1 MHFLPVCILTGS
13 SVWRVVL
20 CAVPWGYLGL
30 TSAAISLIAS
40 PSQCGR
46 GEPTPVDAFT
56 AKRRRDTL
64 AKAVY
69 ERLFAHLVKCV
80 NEAFVHAAPPPIA
93 GTDRQLS
100 HAERHIAREQT
111 NFIGVLD
118 IFGSEVFAVNS
129 FEQLLI
135 NYANDKLQHYFTDT
149 TITKQTQMFCDEGI
163 DVRRASEQ

>member
-1 MHFLPVCILTGS
+1 ML
-13 SVWRVVL
+13 
-20 CAVPWGYLGL
+20 Y
-30 TSAAISLIAS
+30 
-40 PSQCGR
+40 
-46 GEPTPVDAFT
+46 DAFT

-69 ERLFAHLVKCV
+69 ERPFAHLVKRV
-80 NEAFVHAAPPPIA
+80 NEALAHAGHPPPA
-93 GTDRQLS
+93 RQL
-100 HAERHIAREQT
+100 AERHNAGEQT

-118 IFGSEVFAVNS
+118 IFGSEVFTVNS

-163 DVRRASEQ
+163 DVRRAS